1 MPAEGTEDKPVAA
14 PSPKGRLVPVMIVA
28 ALMGVEGVGVFF
40 LANALSPD
48 PVSVLGETLGDGET
62 NGANSGA
69 MDLAEVELAE
79 CRPSNLMS
87 GQIITFQ
94 IRVTALVAAVDLE
107 RAEELAEANRARIQD
122 GVNTVMRSAEPKYL
136 SEPTLQTLR
145 RRLKKEFDQIFGD
158 DQLIKRVLIPQLHQ
172 SSRGV

>member
-1 MPAEGTEDKPVAA
+1 MPAEETENKPVAA
-14 PSPKGRLVPVMIVA
+14 PSSKGRLVPVMIVA

-40 LANALSPD
+40 IAGALSPA
-48 PVSVLGETLGDGET
+48 PESVLGETLGDGET
-62 NGANSGA
+62 NGTGSDA
-69 MDLAEVELAE
+69 MKLAEVELAE

-94 IRVTALVAAVDLE
+94 IRVTALVAAADLE
-107 RAEELAEANRARIQD
+107 RVEELADANRARIQD

-145 RRLKKEFDQIFGD
+145 RRLKKEFDRIFGD

-172 SSRGV
+172 TSRGV